1 MRLRKRLFRKPEEAL
16 WEVRK
21 GSSASRKSAC
31 GDVGKRNLLTGNVFR
46 KTPIIRVYA
55 AGKSFA
61 HCKGTLAELTV
72 NNYAK
77 TGKHYAYSCK
87 TPVTPT
93 ETDGGWGGAYM
104 ISYRKIYYI
113 QKRIHNII

>member
-1 MRLRKRLFRKPEEAL
+1 M
-16 WEVRK
+16 
-21 GSSASRKSAC
+21 
-31 GDVGKRNLLTGNVFR
+31 TGNTLR

-77 TGKHYAYSCK
+77 TGKHHAYSCK

-93 ETDGGWGGAYM
+93 ETDDGWGGAYM

-113 QKRIHNII
+113 QKRIHNIV